1 MSDNRYALRSRTF
14 LKAEIDL
21 NGGLST
27 LGCIV
32 KDLSET
38 GARIL
43 VSEGIAL
50 PETFRIHLPKP
61 DRWVQATVRWRRG
74 EYIGVHFDGE
84 QPLAAHDQDKSEA
97 ERIKQLEAENA
108 RLRRMLEE
116 LRNDPSRIHQILD
129 SAA

>member
-27 LGCIV
+27 LSCIV

-84 QPLAAHDQDKSEA
+84 QPLAVQDQSESD
-97 ERIKQLEAENA
+97 RIRQLEAENA

>member
-1 MSDNRYALRSRTF
+1 MSDNRYAQRSRTF

-38 GARIL
+38 GARIS

-84 QPLAAHDQDKSEA
+84 QPSAAHEQDKSEA
-97 ERIKQLEAENA
+97 DRIKQLEAENG

>member
-1 MSDNRYALRSRTF
+1 MSDKRYAQRSRTF

-27 LGCIV
+27 LSCIV

-38 GARIL
+38 GARVL

-61 DRWVQATVRWRRG
+61 DRWVQATLRWRRG
-74 EYIGVHFDGE
+74 EYIGVHFDDEPHAHETE
-84 QPLAAHDQDKSEA
+84 QSDAD
-97 ERIKQLEAENA
+97 RIRQLEAENA
-108 RLRRMLEE
+108 RLRRLLEE

-129 SAA
+129 TAA

>member
-50 PETFRIHLPKP
+50 PETFRIHLTKP

-84 QPLAAHDQDKSEA
+84 QPLVAQDQSESD
-97 ERIKQLEAENA
+97 RIRQLEAENA

>member
-1 MSDNRYALRSRTF
+1 MSDNRYAQRSRTF
-14 LKAEIDL
+14 LKAEIEL
-21 NGGLST
+21 NRGLST

-32 KDLSET
+32 KDLSDT

-61 DRWVQATVRWRRG
+61 DRWVEATLRWRRG
-74 EYIGVHFDGE
+74 EYIGVQFDEVPQAHEPE
-84 QPLAAHDQDKSEA
+84 QTDA
-97 ERIKQLEAENA
+97 ERIKRLEADNA

>member
-27 LGCIV
+27 LSCIV

-84 QPLAAHDQDKSEA
+84 QPLAGQDQSESD
-97 ERIKQLEAENA
+97 RIRQLEAENA